1 MIKRL
6 FFLVTLSLLTSL
18 MQAQVITANPPFPT
32 ANDEVIITFDATQ
45 GSGGLAGYTGT
56 VYAHTGVITNLST
69 SGSDWKYVK
78 ADWGENIPDCKMT
91 KTGDDLWQLTI
102 TPSIRQYYGVP
113 AGEIIEKMAFVFRSA
128 TQVNGQWLEGKTETG
143 GDIFYDVSTNGLNIQ
158 FTLPEQS
165 ALITEPDEI
174 IHTEGN
180 SSEADSTFLFLD
192 NSQIYAGTGDSFS
205 YDITAE
211 NYGTHWVKAVG
222 KTGNNTVA
230 DSFYFYVRKPVMIA
244 ELPEGTIDGI
254 NYIDETTVVLSL
266 YAPNKNYVFAIGD
279 FNNWQVN
286 DDCYMN
292 KTPDGNHFWVELTG
306 LEPNKEYIFQYFID
320 NQIRIGDPYADKVS
334 DPWNDKYISDET
346 YPNLIQY
353 PEGKTTGI
361 ATVLQTG
368 QTPYAWQTGNF
379 TPPAK
384 EHITVYELLVRD
396 FIDEHNFTTL
406 KDTLDYLQRLG
417 INVIE
422 LMPVSEFEGN
432 SSWGYNP
439 NYYFAPDKY
448 YGPKN
453 TFKAFIDECH
463 KRGMA
468 VVMDMVLNHAFNTC
482 PLVMEYWDAEN
493 NRPAADN
500 PWFNQTSPN
509 PVFAWGSDFN
519 HESSQTKAFVDRVNR
534 YWMKEYHIDGF
545 RFDFTK
551 GFTNTPG
558 DGWNYDQSRINIL
571 ERMADSIWAFNPD
584 ALVILEHL
592 TANSEEKVLADHG
605 MLLWGNSNYNYNEA
619 TMGYNEN
626 GKSDFSWISYKKRGW
641 NQPNVM
647 GYMESHDEER
657 LMFKNISYGNS
668 SGTYQIQQL
677 PTALKRME
685 MAGAFF
691 FTIPGPKM
699 IWQFGERGYDYSI
712 NWPCMDDGCRTDPKP
727 ARWDYMDDANRK
739 HLFNT
744 WRALINL
751 KDTLSLFETTNFEL
765 NVSASDKR
773 IRLTN
778 GNLSMIIIG
787 NFDVQEKQII
797 PAFYS
802 TGTWYDY
809 FSGNE
814 FEVSDVNNPV
824 LLQPGEFHIYT
835 DSKLKL
841 PDYLGINERKQNSN
855 ISDLT
860 LFPNPVSSNGTLR
873 LRLKESDQFTINI
886 VDLQGKVIRNI
897 YSGKLKQGYNTITFS
912 TTEIPKGIYLLVSQ
926 SGNYLTTKKLVIQ

>member
-1 MIKRL
+1 MTKRYLFLITLLLSAIMI
-6 FFLVTLSLLTSL
+6 
-18 MQAQVITANPPFPT
+18 QAQLITADPPFPT
-32 ANDEVIITFDATQ
+32 ENDEVVITFDATQ
-45 GSGGLAGYTGT
+45 GSGGLAGYNGT
-56 VYAHTGVITNLST
+56 VYAHTGVITDQST

-78 ADWGENIPDCKMT
+78 AGWGENIPDCKMT
-91 KTGDDLWQLTI
+91 KIGNDLWQLTI
-102 TPSIRQYYGVP
+102 SPDIRQYYGVP
-113 AGEIIEKMAFVFRSA
+113 AGETIEKMAFVFRSA

-143 GDIFYDVSTNGLNIQ
+143 GDIFYDVSTVGMNIQ

-165 ALITEPDEI
+165 SLIVEPDEI

-180 SSEADSTFLFLD
+180 STEADSTFLYID
-192 NSQIYAGTGDSFS
+192 TEQVYAGTGNSFS
-205 YDITAE
+205 YDITATE
-211 NYGTHWVKAVG
+211 YGTHWVKAIG

-230 DSFYFYVRKPVMIA
+230 DSFYYYVRKPVVVA
-244 ELPEGTIDGI
+244 DLPEGIIDGI
-254 NYIDETTVVLSL
+254 NYIDATTVVLSL
-266 YAPNKNYVFAIGD
+266 YAPNKNYVFVIGD

-286 DDCYMN
+286 DDSYMN
-292 KTPDGNHFWVELTG
+292 KTPDGKHFWVELSG
-306 LEPNKEYIFQYFID
+306 LESGKEYVFQYFID

-334 DPWNDKYISDET
+334 DPWNDKYISNET
-346 YPNLIQY
+346 YPNLISY
-353 PEGKTTGI
+353 PDGKTTGI
-361 ATVLQTG
+361 ATVLQTN
-368 QTPYAWQTGNF
+368 QTPYTWQINDF
-379 TPPAK
+379 TPPEK

-396 FIDEHNFTTL
+396 FIEKHDFNTL

-417 INVIE
+417 VNVIE

-448 YGPKN
+448 YGPKD
-453 TFKAFIDECH
+453 TYKAFIDECH

-519 HESSQTKAFVDRVNR
+519 HESTETKMFVDRVNR
-534 YWMKEYHIDGF
+534 YWMKEYHVDGF

-558 DGWNYDQSRINIL
+558 DGSGFDQSRINIL
-571 ERMADSIWAFNPD
+571 TRMADSIWAFKPD
-584 ALVILEHL
+584 AFVILEHFA
-592 TANSEEKVLADHG
+592 ANSEEKILSDHG
-605 MLLWGNSNYNYNEA
+605 MMLWGNSNYNYNEA
-619 TMGYNEN
+619 TMGYNVN

-641 NQPNVM
+641 SQPNVM

-657 LMFKNISYGNS
+657 LMFKNISYGN
-668 SGTYQIQQL
+668 GEGAYQIQQL

-727 ARWDYMDDANRK
+727 ARWDYMDDPNRK

-744 WRALINL
+744 WRALVNL
-751 KDTLSLFETTNFEL
+751 KDTLSLFETTDFDL
-765 NVSASDKR
+765 DVYGKTKR
-773 IRLTN
+773 IRLTSPS
-778 GNLSMIIIG
+778 LSMVIIG
-787 NFDVQEKQII
+787 NFDVEEQTIA
-797 PAFYS
+797 PDFYS

-809 FSGNE
+809 LSGNE
-814 FEVSDVNNPV
+814 ITVSNVNDPI
-824 LLQPGEFHIYT
+824 LLQPGEFMIYT
-835 DSKLKL
+835 DIKLQM
-841 PDYLGINERKQNSN
+841 PDYLGIHNHKDNQN
-855 ISDLT
+855 IAEIKV
-860 LFPNPVSSNGTLR
+860 FPNPASSTVNLTVS
-873 LRLKESDQFTINI
+873 LKQQADFYISVQN
-886 VDLQGKVIRNI
+886 LQGQTVKTVLRD
-897 YSGKLKQGYNTITFS
+897 KLLQGSNLIAIDVSDLAKGFYLIVAESNKYQTI
-912 TTEIPKGIYLLVSQ
+912 
-926 SGNYLTTKKLVIQ
+926 KKLIVQ